1 MTQEFDLGYIRG
13 AAGPAGAQGPA
24 GQTGPQGPAGPTP
37 AISIGQVVAVGA
49 DQPPYVSRR
58 AGSPD
63 AAPILDF
70 GLPTSGGDMLA
81 STYDPNRRH
90 QDVFA
95 YCDSR
100 SGRRA
105 ATIVVAAA
113 DTVDKNRA
121 DLVCDG
127 ESDQIT
133 INQAIAAL
141 PASGGRLLLLEGSYC
156 LDCVNAEPDL
166 FGDRSLISVSADNV
180 SICGQGRGTRLILAD
195 QAAESGGVFLF
206 SVEGAGF
213 RAADFVLDGNSANNA
228 GVDVCGLMLGESAEA
243 ASITR
248 VQAED
253 CGYSGLGSLSD
264 DVSILACAAY
274 GCGAGLTLMG
284 GRAQVRA
291 CCFADNE
298 QGVAIS
304 GGQHIL
310 SECSIYGNSE
320 SGISGSGGLRS
331 LITNNILW
339 GQPLGIDLTAA
350 TDYLICGN
358 IIHRAQS
365 SAAWGSGEYP
375 LRLRSCVRPHAVG
388 NYVYGKAV
396 SVVSCTG
403 AVLSYSGSD
412 WNPAV

>member
-13 AAGPAGAQGPA
+13 AAGQTGPQGPA

-49 DQPPYVSRR
+49 DQTPYVSRR
-58 AGSPD
+58 EGSPD

-70 GLPTSGGDMLA
+70 GLPAAGGDMEA
-81 STYDPNRRH
+81 ATYDPNRRH

-95 YCDSR
+95 FCEAR
-100 SGRRA
+100 SGRRTA
-105 ATIVVAAA
+105 AVVVAAA
-113 DTVDKNRA
+113 DSRDTTRA

-127 ESDQIT
+127 VSDQIT

-141 PASGGRLLLLEGSYC
+141 PADGGRVLLLEGSYC

-166 FGDRSLISVSADNV
+166 FGDRTLISITADNV
-180 SICGQGRGTRLILAD
+180 SVTGQGRATRLILAD
-195 QAAESGGVFLF
+195 GAAESGAVYLL
-206 SVEGAGF
+206 SAEGAGF
-213 RAADFVLDGNSANNA
+213 QAADFVLDGNSEGNEGA
-228 GVDVCGLMLGESAEA
+228 DVCGLVLADGADG
-243 ASITR
+243 ASLTR
-248 VQAED
+248 VQAKSCSAMGLASLAED
-253 CGYSGLGSLSD
+253 ASF
-264 DVSILACAAY
+264 IACAAE
-274 GCGAGLTLMG
+274 GCGAGLALMG

-291 CCFADNE
+291 CCFADNGC
-298 QGVAIS
+298 GVSLS

-310 SECSIYGNSE
+310 IECCIYGNSD
-320 SGISGSGGLRS
+320 SGVSGTGGVRCR
-331 LITNNILW
+331 ICNNTLW

-350 TDYLICGN
+350 TDCLISGN
-358 IIHRAQS
+358 IIHRSQS
-365 SAAWGSGEYP
+365 AAAWGSGEYP
-375 LRLRSCVRPHAVG
+375 LRFSSCVRPHAVG

-412 WNPAV
+412 WNPTV